1 MEIKIPIEI
10 VELEDNSFHIIVSL
24 QIGSIEGDFII
35 DTGASVT
42 VIDKLTPFSYE
53 PLDDVSEINSG
64 GVCGEINEVQLVNIT
79 ALQIDNIHAAIIDLQ
94 YVNSLYDKHLQRRVA
109 GLLGSDFLVR
119 HEAVIDYGNKELTLK
134 VSA

>member
-53 PLDDVSEINSG
+53 PLDDVPRLTP
-64 GVCGEINEVQLVNIT
+64 GVCAEKLMR
-79 ALQIDNIHAAIIDLQ
+79 
-94 YVNSLYDKHLQRRVA
+94 YSL
-109 GLLGSDFLVR
+109 
-119 HEAVIDYGNKELTLK
+119 
-134 VSA
+134 

>member
-42 VIDKLTPFSYE
+42 VMNRWMMFPKLTPEGCAEKLMRY
-53 PLDDVSEINSG
+53 
-64 GVCGEINEVQLVNIT
+64 
-79 ALQIDNIHAAIIDLQ
+79 
-94 YVNSLYDKHLQRRVA
+94 SL
-109 GLLGSDFLVR
+109 
-119 HEAVIDYGNKELTLK
+119 
-134 VSA
+134 

>member
-79 ALQIDNIHAAIIDLQ
+79 
-94 YVNSLYDKHLQRRVA
+94 
-109 GLLGSDFLVR
+109 GSTNRQPHDREYPRGSHRLAVR
-119 HEAVIDYGNKELTLK
+119 EFSIRQTPATQGCRIVGERF
-134 VSA
+134 SRQA

>member
-64 GVCGEINEVQLVNIT
+64 GVCGPHNRERT
-79 ALQIDNIHAAIIDLQ
+79 C
-94 YVNSLYDKHLQRRVA
+94 
-109 GLLGSDFLVR
+109 GSHRLAVR
-119 HEAVIDYGNKELTLK
+119 EFSIRQTPATQGCRIVGERF
-134 VSA
+134 SRQA

>member
-79 ALQIDNIHAAIIDLQ
+79 NIHAAVIDLQ